1 MKTPLDPRHL
11 KRKKTIQD
19 LFVLTFHSAKSK
31 TDLGKQ
37 VAKALKKID
46 GIITKAAPEWP
57 LVQINRIDL
66 TILRL
71 AIWELVIKQKE
82 PPKVI
87 IDEAIEL
94 AKVFGSENTPSFV
107 NGVLGTVYKNLKK
120 PKKKI
125 GA

>member
-19 LFVLTFHSAKSK
+19 LFVLTFHSAKPK

-120 PKKKI
+120 PKKKN

>member
-1 MKTPLDPRHL
+1 MKTPFDPRHL

-19 LFVLTFHSAKSK
+19 LFVLTFHSAKPK

-46 GIITKAAPEWP
+46 GVITKAAPEWP

-94 AKVFGSENTPSFV
+94 AKVFGSENTPPFV

-120 PKKKI
+120 PKKKN
-125 GA
+125 GF